1 MRTGI
6 RLGTIGGVEVVI
18 DWSLLIIF
26 ALIALSLGA
35 GVLPQWHPQWSAGLV
50 WGTALIAAVMFFAS
64 VLAHE
69 LSHAF
74 VGRSAGI
81 RIPRITLFVFGGM
94 AHMER
99 EPPSWGSELR
109 MAIVGPLTSLAIGF
123 ACLWLGGVLAGPVP
137 ADDVDTTADYLAG
150 LSPTATVLI
159 WLGSINLLLG
169 FFNLVPGFPLDGGR
183 VLRAI
188 AWGITGNHGRATQMA
203 SLIGQGVAWL
213 LMGIGV
219 AMLLGVRVPVF
230 GYGLGGLWL
239 ILIGW
244 FLNGAALLSYRQV
257 QLREAL
263 EDVPVSGLMQTRFTH
278 IEPDLRVSEL
288 IDRHVVPGGERAFAV
303 ERDGRFAGLVC
314 IRDLRRSVR
323 EQWHETT
330 VAEIMTPLE
339 RLQTVSPQQR
349 ASEALDLLTQ
359 RDVNQLPVIDHGRLV
374 GLIDRESLLRWLAY
388 RGRPGQG
395 ARSAEGLKA

>member
-6 RLGTIGGVEVVI
+6 RLGTIGGVEIVV

-50 WGTALIAAVMFFAS
+50 WGTALVAALMFFAS

-74 VGRSAGI
+74 VGRGAGI

-94 AHMER
+94 AQMER

-109 MAIVGPLTSLAIGF
+109 MAIVGPLTSLAIGL
-123 ACLWLGGVLAGPVP
+123 ACLWLAGVLAGPVP
-137 ADDVDTTADYLAG
+137 ADGADAAADYLAG

-278 IEPDLRVSEL
+278 LEPDLRVSEL

-303 ERDGRFAGLVC
+303 ECDGRFVGLVC
-314 IRDLRRSVR
+314 IRDLQRSVR

-330 VAEIMTPLE
+330 VAQIMTPLE
-339 RLQTVSPQQR
+339 RLQTVAPQQR

-359 RDVNQLPVIDHGRLV
+359 RGVNQLPVIDHGRLV

-395 ARSAEGLKA
+395 ARSVEGLKA